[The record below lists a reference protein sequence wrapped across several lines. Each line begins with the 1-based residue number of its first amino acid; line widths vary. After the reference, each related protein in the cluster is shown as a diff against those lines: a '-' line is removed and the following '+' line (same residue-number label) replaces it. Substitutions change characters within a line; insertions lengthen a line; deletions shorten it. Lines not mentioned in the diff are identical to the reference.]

1 MAKHLMVVLFVSL
14 FLVSCLDKGSP
25 QVHKSSRLLLGTFV
39 EVSVVGSDQEAK
51 KAVSEVFD
59 ELKRIET
66 LTSFHRDSELA
77 KINANAGKGPV
88 KTDPELLKIIDEALR
103 VARETHGAFDPTVG
117 PIAKLWGFSGEQES
131 RLPSD
136 SEIQERLPLVGWD
149 KVKIDHEIGTVEL
162 PQVGMALDL
171 GAVGKGYAL
180 NRTAELL
187 AKAGMRSA
195 LVNIGGD
202 ILALGEKSPGKPWV
216 VGVEDP
222 RNSRA
227 IVSVVSLKD
236 RIIITSGDYER
247 FFEKDGKR
255 YHHILNPRT
264 GYPAD
269 KLRSATVVGPVGS
282 TLQPCGTAAFVL
294 GVDQGR
300 KYIESLKDAYGLL
313 IDSEG
318 NDHFTAGAE
327 NIFELK

>member
-1 MAKHLMVVLFVSL
+1 MIALFVSL
-14 FLVSCLDKGSP
+14 FLVSCLGKGAP
-25 QVHKSSRLLLGTFV
+25 QVHKSSRLLMGTFV
-39 EVSVVGSDQEAK
+39 EVSVVGNDQEAK
-51 KAVSEVFD
+51 KAASEIFD
-59 ELKRIET
+59 ELKRIEM

-88 KTDPELLKIIDEALR
+88 KTDPELLKIINEALR

-117 PIAKLWGFSGEQES
+117 PLAKLWGFSGEQES

-136 SEIQERLPLVGWD
+136 SEIQETLHLVGWD
-149 KVKIDHEIGTVEL
+149 KVKIDHEAGTVEL
-162 PQVGMALDL
+162 PQAGMALDL
-171 GAVGKGYAL
+171 GGIGKGYAL

-187 AKAGMRSA
+187 AKAGIRSA

-202 ILALGEKSPGKPWV
+202 ILALGEKSPGKPWAI
-216 VGVEDP
+216 GVEDP

-227 IVSVVSLKD
+227 IVAVVSLKD

-318 NDHFTAGAE
+318 NNHFTAGAE
-327 NIFELK
+327 SIFQLK